1 MSTTTSNN
9 PVIKGLPTK
18 RTSKI
23 MYFNRSCSKCIKA
36 PCFPGFEN
44 MKTDFAIAGCID
56 YVDKAKYEEL

>member
-44 MKTDFAIAGCID
+44 MNTDFAIAGCID

>member
-9 PVIKGLPTK
+9 PVVKGLPTK

-36 PCFPGFEN
+36 PCFHGFEN

>member
-1 MSTTTSNN
+1 MPTTTSN
-9 PVIKGLPTK
+9 PVVKGLPTK

>member
-9 PVIKGLPTK
+9 PIVKGLPTK

-23 MYFNRSCSKCIKA
+23 MYFNRSCSKCLRA
-36 PCFPGFEN
+36 PCFAGFEN

-56 YVDKAKYEEL
+56 YMDKAKYE

>member
-1 MSTTTSNN
+1 MSTTITDL
-9 PVIKGLPTK
+9 PVKGLPTK

-23 MYFNRSCSKCIKA
+23 LYRNRSCYRCKKN

-56 YVDKAKYEEL
+56 YIDIDRK